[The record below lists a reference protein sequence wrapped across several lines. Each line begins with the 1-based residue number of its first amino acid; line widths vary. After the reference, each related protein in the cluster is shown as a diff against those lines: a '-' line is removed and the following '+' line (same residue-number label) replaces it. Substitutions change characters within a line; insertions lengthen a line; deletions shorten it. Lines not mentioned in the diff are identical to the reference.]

1 MANKQSL
8 ALRVALLSLAGL
20 AIACPIATPAQAPAS
35 RLSSDWH
42 NAEPITIPGS
52 AAPATSDLGPAP
64 ASAQLDRVLL
74 LLAPSPA
81 QQQALTTEL
90 ANLQS
95 SSSPHYHQWLT
106 ASDFAA
112 SYSNSA
118 TDVAAISTWLQSE
131 GLQVAPLPAGR
142 GWIEFSGTAGQIEQ
156 AFHAQIHSAATP
168 AGPRYF
174 LSGSIS
180 VPAPFA
186 PLVEGLVSLD
196 GSLSASALTTP
207 QPLTVTA
214 ADLATQSSLNHAAA
228 LTPQLLNPLLHLDT
242 LHADGTT
249 GSGET
254 IAIAARSNINP
265 ADIAAF
271 RSTFGLPASAPIL
284 TPDGPDP
291 GPAPGLTADQAAAT
305 LAVSWTGAAAPGARI
320 LLVPAS
326 TTAATDGIDLSL
338 AAIVDQ
344 SLAHSVAVGY
354 SACEAALSPAH
365 QAFYA
370 ALYRQAA
377 AEGIAIIAASGD
389 SGASACH
396 PAGETTPVTTG
407 YGVNA
412 LASTPW
418 NTAVGVASFSP
429 GTTTAFSAWSP
440 ISPADPAY
448 AGGGGSST
456 LYAAPVWQPLPAQ
469 PLAEISTTSKH
480 NRLLPDLALP
490 TAIDNTANP
499 GLAFCLSSDAAT
511 SSCTPVRAGGSAA
524 SASLF
529 AGIAALIAQQNGP
542 QGNLTPNLYAL
553 SLQSGIFADITQGS
567 AQLPCTLGSP
577 SCNST
582 GQIGFAASSGYDL
595 ATGLG
600 LVDAHKIVAAF
611 RAHPEVTGTGLANVT
626 NTTGPSQTINPSGS
640 VTLSANVVSGTGG
653 PAPTGTVAFFD
664 QSSSTN
670 VSVVALNV
678 GSGETST
685 ASVTITGVLTQ
696 GGHPIVAEYSGDSVY
711 APANSQPVVVE
722 VQPSATTTSVSPS
735 TPTPAPGS
743 TFTVTATITSLD
755 AGTGALPPSGTV
767 DFRLDGVS
775 QGVKQ
780 VVTGTPS
787 TSSINMTAPFTAGS
801 HQIDGFYSGDNNYTN
816 STSTAATITV
826 AQGVPTV
833 TLTPSTTTPL
843 AGSSLTL
850 TAAISPPYTGATP
863 PTGTVSFFVDGAAV
877 GTATVSIGNP
887 STAAISITA
896 PTTGTHTVTAT
907 YNGDTN
913 YTSANSPSVTITVAK
928 SATTLAITPSTT
940 TPTPGASFTVTATLT
955 NSTQST
961 ATPTGTVTFTLD
973 GTSAGVQTLT
983 AGKTAVITLTAPTS
997 GTHTLQA
1004 SYSGDSNFLSA
1015 TSPSVTITVAKIQT
1029 TTALTPSTSTPTAG
1043 SPVTVTAAITPS
1055 TTGTTPPT
1063 GTVTFTV
1070 DGTSA
1075 GVQTVVSGSPSTASI
1090 SLSSLTSGAH
1100 IIVGT
1105 YSGDT
1110 NYAAST
1116 SPGITVTVGKS
1127 PTTTVVTPA
1136 TLTPTAGGSLL
1147 VTASIT
1153 SSSPV
1158 STNPTGNVTIN
1169 LDGVAAGT
1177 ATVTTG
1183 LPASAT
1189 FTIPIVT
1196 AGPHTVTAT
1205 YSGDTAYAPSTSA
1218 AVAITAAKGATI
1230 TTVTATP
1237 PILSANSTETLTAT
1251 IAPATATTG
1260 TIYNITGT
1268 VSFYDGGTTLLGTAV
1283 VTSNT
1288 ASLPGV
1294 ALANNVGHSITA
1306 IYSGDTNWLASTSVA
1321 LPLAATTL
1329 PDSVVLTA
1337 NDDTA
1342 SPGQVIVLTVT
1353 VTPAATPALG
1363 AEQNPT
1369 GNVTFYDGTTVIG
1382 TGTLAAAPNTY
1393 ASTAALTIQTL
1404 PGGQDVISAF
1414 YAGDLYYDS
1423 GTSNLLTLDVE
1434 DFTITPSPTNPATN
1448 LNIVQGSSGSA
1459 SFVITGLGGFN
1470 NEVQIVC
1477 AVPSQDDMTCTATPQ
1492 QITPTGTVTFVVQTF
1507 SSGGSTSSTITAKNH
1522 PPVWPRAAG
1531 SVALALLGFF
1541 FLPYGRRVRIFANRA
1556 TRRLMILVLLLV
1568 GIGGTGIGCSGGS
1581 QLANF
1586 GTPLGVATLKITA
1599 NSYIDNTVVS
1609 HSVFLTVNVLAPGST
1624 P

>member
-8 ALRVALLSLAGL
+8 GLRAALLSLAGL
-20 AIACPIATPAQAPAS
+20 AIACPIVASAQAPAS
-35 RLSSDWH
+35 RLTGDWH

-52 AAPATSDLGPAP
+52 AAPTASDLGPAP

-74 LLAPSPA
+74 LLAPSSA

-106 ASDFAA
+106 SSDFAA

-118 TDVAAISTWLQSE
+118 SDVAAISTWLQSAN
-131 GLQVAPLPAGR
+131 LQVASLPAGR
-142 GWIEFSGTAGQIEQ
+142 GWIEFSGSVGQIEQ
-156 AFHAQIHSAATP
+156 AFHAQIHSAVTTT
-168 AGPRYF
+168 GPRYF
-174 LSGSIS
+174 LSSSIS

-186 PLVEGLVSLD
+186 PLVQGLVSLD
-196 GSLSASALTTP
+196 GSLSTSALTTP
-207 QPLTVTA
+207 QTLSISPS
-214 ADLATQSSLNHAAA
+214 DLAAQSSLNQAVA
-228 LTPQLLNPLLHLDT
+228 LTPQLLAPLLHLDT

-254 IAIAARSNINP
+254 IAVAARSNIN
-265 ADIAAF
+265 ASDVAAF
-271 RSTFGLPASAPIL
+271 RSTFGLPASAPII

-291 GPAPGLTADQAAAT
+291 GLTSDQAAAT
-305 LAVSWTGAAAPGARI
+305 LAVSWAGAAAPGVRI
-320 LLVPAS
+320 LLVPAA
-326 TTAATDGIDLSL
+326 TTSATDGIDLAL

-354 SACEAALSPAH
+354 TACEAALSPAH

-377 AEGIAIIAASGD
+377 AEGIAIIAAAGD

-407 YGVNA
+407 LGVNA

-418 NTAVGVASFSP
+418 NTAVGVAAF
-429 GTTTAFSAWSP
+429 TASGYSAWSP
-440 ISPADPAY
+440 VSPADPAY

-456 LYAAPVWQPLPAQ
+456 LYAAPVWQPLSAQ
-469 PLAEISTTSKH
+469 PLAEISATSTH

-499 GLAFCLSSDAAT
+499 GLAFCLSPSPAST
-511 SSCTPVRAGGSAA
+511 TCTPVRAGGSSA

-542 QGNLTPNLYAL
+542 QGNLAPTLYAL
-553 SLQSGIFADITQGS
+553 SLQSGIFSDVTQGS
-567 AQLPCTLGSP
+567 AQLPCVTGTP
-577 SCNST
+577 SCSSN
-582 GQIGFAASSGYDL
+582 GQIGFTASAGYDL

-600 LVDAHKIVAAF
+600 LVDAHKVVAAF
-611 RAHPEVTGTGLANVT
+611 HAQPAVTGTGLANVT

-664 QSSSTN
+664 QSTSTN

-722 VQPSATTTSVSPS
+722 VQPSATTTSVAPS

-850 TAAISPPYTGATP
+850 TASISPPYTGATP

-887 STAAISITA
+887 STAALAITA

-913 YTSANSPSVTITVAK
+913 YTSANSPAVTITVAK
-928 SATTLAITPSTT
+928 SATSLAITPSTT

-955 NSTQST
+955 NTTQST

-997 GTHTLQA
+997 GAHTLQA
-1004 SYSGDSNFLSA
+1004 SYSGDSNFLSS

-1043 SPVTVTAAITPS
+1043 SPVTVTAAISPS

-1063 GTVTFTV
+1063 GTITFTV

-1158 STNPTGNVTIN
+1158 STNPTGTVTFN

-1205 YSGDTAYAPSTSA
+1205 FSGDTAYAGSTSA

-1329 PDSVVLTA
+1329 PDTVVLTA
-1337 NDDTA
+1337 NDDTT
-1342 SPGQVIVLTVT
+1342 SPGQAVVLTVT
-1353 VTPAATPALG
+1353 VTPSATPAVG

-1369 GNVTFYDGTTVIG
+1369 GNVVFYDGTTVIG
-1382 TGTLAAAPNTY
+1382 TGTLAALPNTY
-1393 ASTAALTIQTL
+1393 ASTAALTIQNL

-1423 GTSNLLTLDVE
+1423 GTSNLLNLDVE

-1522 PPVWPRAAG
+1522 PPIWPRAAG
-1531 SVALALLGFF
+1531 GVALALLGFF
-1541 FLPYGRRVRIFANRA
+1541 CLPYGRRVRIFTNRA

-1568 GIGGTGIGCSGGS
+1568 GIGGAGIGCSGGS

>member
-8 ALRVALLSLAGL
+8 ALRAAILSLAGL

-35 RLSSDWH
+35 RLSSDWR
-42 NAEPITIPGS
+42 NAEPVTIPS
-52 AAPATSDLGPAP
+52 STPPATSDLGPAP

-74 LLAPSPA
+74 LLAPSSA
-81 QQQALTTEL
+81 QQQALTAEL

-95 SSSPHYHQWLT
+95 SSSPQYHQWLT

-112 SYSNSA
+112 SYANSA
-118 TDVAAISTWLQSE
+118 SDVAAISTWLQSAN
-131 GLQVAPLPAGR
+131 LQVAPLPAGR
-142 GWIEFSGTAGQIEQ
+142 GWIEFSGTVEQIEQ
-156 AFHAQIHSAATP
+156 ALHAQVHIAATTS
-168 AGPRYF
+168 GPRF
-174 LSGSIS
+174 FVAGSIS

-186 PLVEGLVSLD
+186 PLVQGLVSLD
-196 GSLSASALTTP
+196 GALSTSALTKP
-207 QPLTVTA
+207 QSLSVSA
-214 ADLATQSSLNHAAA
+214 ADLAAQSSLNHAAA
-228 LTPQLLNPLLHLDT
+228 LTPQLINPLLHLDT
-242 LHADGTT
+242 LHAAGTT

-284 TPDGPDP
+284 LPDGPD
-291 GPAPGLTADQAAAT
+291 PGLTADQAAAT

-320 LLVPAS
+320 LLVPA
-326 TTAATDGIDLSL
+326 TTTSATDGIDLAL

-344 SLAHSVAVGY
+344 SLAHSVAIGY
-354 SACEAALSPAH
+354 TSCEAALSPAH
-365 QAFYA
+365 QSFYA

-389 SGASACH
+389 SGPSACH

-418 NTAVGVASFSP
+418 NTSVGVAAF
-429 GTTTAFSAWSP
+429 TASGFSAWSP

-469 PLAEISTTSKH
+469 PLAEISTTSTH

-490 TAIDNTANP
+490 TAIDNTTSP
-499 GLAFCLSSDAAT
+499 GLAFCLSPNTAAT
-511 SSCTPVRAGGSAA
+511 TCTPVRAGGSAA

-542 QGNLTPNLYAL
+542 QGNLAPNLYAL
-553 SLQSGIFADITQGS
+553 SLQSGIFADITQGT
-567 AQLPCTLGSP
+567 AQLPCIVGTP
-577 SCNST
+577 SCSAA
-582 GQIGFAASSGYDL
+582 GQIGFTAATGYDL

-600 LVDAHKIVAAF
+600 LVDAHRIVTAW
-611 RAHPEVTGTGLANVT
+611 RAHPAVTGTGLANVT

-801 HQIDGFYSGDNNYTN
+801 HQIVGFYSGDNNYTN
-816 STSTAATITV
+816 STSTAATVTV
-826 AQGVPTV
+826 TQGVPTV
-833 TLTPSTTTPL
+833 ALTPSTTTPL

-850 TAAISPPYTGATP
+850 TASITPPYTGATP
-863 PTGTVSFFVDGAAV
+863 ATGTVSFTVDGAAV
-877 GTATVSIGNP
+877 GTSTVSIGNP
-887 STAAISITA
+887 STAVITVTA
-896 PTTGTHTVTAT
+896 PTTGSHTVVAT
-907 YNGDTN
+907 YNGDSN
-913 YTSANSPSVTITVAK
+913 YTSASSPPVTITVAK
-928 SATTLAITPSTT
+928 APTTLAIAPSTT

-955 NSTQST
+955 NTTQST

-973 GTSAGVQTLT
+973 GSSAGVQTLSAGTT
-983 AGKTAVITLTAPTS
+983 AIVTLTAPSS

-1004 SYSGDSNFLSA
+1004 SYSGDANFLSA
-1015 TSPSVTITVAKIQT
+1015 TASSVTITIAKIQT
-1029 TTALTPSTSTPTAG
+1029 TTALMASTTTPTQGA
-1043 SPVTVTAAITPS
+1043 SVLVTASITPA
-1055 TTGTTPPT
+1055 TIGTTPPS

-1075 GVQTVVSGSPSTASI
+1075 GVQNVVSGSPTTASI
-1090 SLSSLTSGAH
+1090 SLSSLSSGAH
-1100 IIVGT
+1100 LVVGT

-1110 NYAAST
+1110 IYAAST
-1116 SPGITVTVGKS
+1116 SPAITITVGKS
-1127 PTTTVVTPA
+1127 PTTTVVTPS
-1136 TLTPTAGGSLL
+1136 TLTPTSGGSLL
-1147 VTASIT
+1147 VTAAIT
-1153 SSSPV
+1153 SSSPGA
-1158 STNPTGNVTIN
+1158 TTPTGTVTFN

-1177 ATVTTG
+1177 GTVTTG
-1183 LPASAT
+1183 IPATAT

-1196 AGPHTVTAT
+1196 AGPHTLTAS

-1237 PILSANSTETLTAT
+1237 PILSATSTETLTAT
-1251 IAPATATTG
+1251 IAPADRHHRDRLQHHRHRQLLRRRHQRCSAPRLSPATPPP
-1260 TIYNITGT
+1260 
-1268 VSFYDGGTTLLGTAV
+1268 SPASRSPTTLA
-1283 VTSNT
+1283 
-1288 ASLPGV
+1288 
-1294 ALANNVGHSITA
+1294 
-1306 IYSGDTNWLASTSVA
+1306 
-1321 LPLAATTL
+1321 
-1329 PDSVVLTA
+1329 
-1337 NDDTA
+1337 
-1342 SPGQVIVLTVT
+1342 
-1353 VTPAATPALG
+1353 
-1363 AEQNPT
+1363 
-1369 GNVTFYDGTTVIG
+1369 
-1382 TGTLAAAPNTY
+1382 
-1393 ASTAALTIQTL
+1393 
-1404 PGGQDVISAF
+1404 
-1414 YAGDLYYDS
+1414 
-1423 GTSNLLTLDVE
+1423 
-1434 DFTITPSPTNPATN
+1434 TPSPPSTPA
-1448 LNIVQGSSGSA
+1448 
-1459 SFVITGLGGFN
+1459 
-1470 NEVQIVC
+1470 
-1477 AVPSQDDMTCTATPQ
+1477 
-1492 QITPTGTVTFVVQTF
+1492 TPTGSPAPPSRCLSPPPRCPIPSCSPPMTTPPRPARP
-1507 SSGGSTSSTITAKNH
+1507 SSSPSPSPHRQRPPLAPNKTPPATSSFTTE
-1522 PPVWPRAAG
+1522 PPSSAPAPSPPSSTLTPPPPPSPSRPSPAARTSSPLSTRAISTTTPAPRTCSLSMSRTSPSPHAPPTPPPI
-1531 SVALALLGFF
+1531 STLS
-1541 FLPYGRRVRIFANRA
+1541 RA
-1556 TRRLMILVLLLV
+1556 RPAPPP
-1568 GIGGTGIGCSGGS
+1568 SS
-1581 QLANF
+1581 
-1586 GTPLGVATLKITA
+1586 
-1599 NSYIDNTVVS
+1599 S
-1609 HSVFLTVNVLAPGST
+1609 PGSADST
-1624 P
+1624 TKSRSSAPFPARTT